1 MCLTDVSG
9 NICAVSYMCTIDGFV
24 YMSTCTY
31 IYTFAYSCTYSVYT
45 KKEKNLWVLAL

>member
-1 MCLTDVSG
+1 MCLTDVSE

-45 KKEKNLWVLAL
+45 KKRKICGFWP